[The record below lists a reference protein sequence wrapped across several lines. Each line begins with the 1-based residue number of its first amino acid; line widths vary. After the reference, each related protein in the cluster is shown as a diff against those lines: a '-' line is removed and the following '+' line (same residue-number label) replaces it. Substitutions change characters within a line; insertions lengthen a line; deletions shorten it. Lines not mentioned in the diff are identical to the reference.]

1 MVSVCCFAGC
11 SWQIY
16 YVRKDTVKEKKYSAT
31 KRKLPPKI
39 VVRNVAILVFSLIFI
54 AAGGLCVYGEVL
66 MSRMNYVDDG
76 QSTGLFESTKEDE
89 TSSGTEFSGLTVQG
103 EGVKLVNGLYH
114 DDMIINVLVMG
125 VDDYQPNDVGR
136 TDSMMLVS
144 LDTRH
149 KKLKVTSLMRDMYV
163 AIPGR
168 AEPNRINTADSTG
181 GPEGLVATVEA
192 NFKIDVDRWVVV
204 TFDAFE
210 KIIDAMGGVDITLS
224 QEEADQINHESGDPR
239 HNLSEGTFTLSGKQ
253 ARYYSRIRKISTG
266 GDDFMRTQ
274 RQRNVMNSIVTKFK
288 SSDIGTINTILYNTL
303 PLITTNMQKNEILG
317 LAANALEYLNYEF
330 EQERIPGDNEYSG
343 EWVVI
348 GGWDQN
354 VLVPDLDAA
363 QKRLVSF
370 IFEAEV
376 S

>member
-1 MVSVCCFAGC
+1 M
-11 SWQIY
+11 
-16 YVRKDTVKEKKYSAT
+16 KEKKT
-31 KRKLPPKI
+31 NGTRTKLPAKI
-39 VVRNVAILVFSLIFI
+39 VVRNIAILFFSLIFI

-76 QSTGLFESTKEDE
+76 QSTTLFESTEEDE
-89 TSSGTEFSGLTVQG
+89 VSSGTEPGLTVEG

-125 VDDYQPNDVGR
+125 VDDYQANDVGR

-168 AEPNRINTADSTG
+168 QEPNRINTAYSTG
-181 GPEGLVATVEA
+181 GPEGLVKTVEA

-210 KIIDAMGGVDITLS
+210 KIIDAMGGVEITLS
-224 QEEADQINHESGDPR
+224 QEEADLINSESGDPR
-239 HNLSEGTFTLSGKQ
+239 RNLSEGTYTLSGLQ

-288 SSDIGTINTILYNTL
+288 TADIGTINNILYNTL

-330 EQERIPGDNEYSG
+330 EEERIPGDNEYSG

-348 GGWDQN
+348 SGWDQN
-354 VLVPDLDAA
+354 VLVPDLEAA

-370 IFEAEV
+370 IFEAQV